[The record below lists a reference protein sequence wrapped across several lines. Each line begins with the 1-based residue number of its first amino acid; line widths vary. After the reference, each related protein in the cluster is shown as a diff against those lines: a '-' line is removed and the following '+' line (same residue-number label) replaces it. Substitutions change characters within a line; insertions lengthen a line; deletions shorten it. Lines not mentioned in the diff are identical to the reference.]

1 MTQGLSFDDV
11 LELLMMEESSPH
23 YAVLRK
29 WQERYPA
36 YERELAEFFATW
48 AIQEHH
54 PAPSVI
60 DKNRLAAEGKRKTME
75 MLRQQGRIVPAEQ
88 IKPLSQFDQLVL
100 TAVYLLHGDAD
111 TVSVTEKI
119 SEMTGQEVLQE
130 ATSLA
135 LSGLQKRLL
144 IDSWVPDTEIEP
156 DVEDTTYYTVTMTGE
171 RALAHAKATSKVVAD
186 FLGDFA

>member
-1 MTQGLSFDDV
+1 MTQNLSFDDV

-23 YAVLRK
+23 YDVLRK
-29 WQERYPA
+29 WQERYPRYA
-36 YERELAEFFATW
+36 RELAQFFATW

-60 DKNRLAAEGKRKTME
+60 DRKRLAAQGKQKTME
-75 MLRQQGRIVPAEQ
+75 MLRQQGRIVSGDKIEP
-88 IKPLSQFDQLVL
+88 ISQFDQLVL

-119 SEMTGQEVLQE
+119 SEMTEQEVLQE

-135 LSGLQKRLL
+135 LSGLQQRLL